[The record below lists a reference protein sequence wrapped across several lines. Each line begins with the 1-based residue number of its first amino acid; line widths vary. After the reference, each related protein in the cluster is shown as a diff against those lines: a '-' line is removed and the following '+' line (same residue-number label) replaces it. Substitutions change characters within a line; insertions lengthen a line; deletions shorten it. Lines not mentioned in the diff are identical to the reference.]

1 MFGPKCPICKKE
13 LNLEMIAM
21 DVKEDKDGNVKK
33 KLNFGNSLM
42 QIINYAVESSLRATV
57 GSGRSLYYTCGN
69 PDCPACFKGNSPCY
83 FKKGIIFASL
93 VGDPNGIRLD
103 FMKGSYRK
111 KKIMKKLMIS
121 RNKK

>member
-57 GSGRSLYYTCGN
+57 GSGRSLYY
-69 PDCPACFKGNSPCY
+69 ACRWP
-83 FKKGIIFASL
+83 
-93 VGDPNGIRLD
+93 
-103 FMKGSYRK
+103 
-111 KKIMKKLMIS
+111 
-121 RNKK
+121 